1 MRPGSLHRVNRPAEV
16 HPPIVIE
23 IVKGGVL
30 EELASADTSVVHE
43 EVYSPE
49 MLDGRRDQ
57 VTAAFRG
64 GNIAVIRDCLAS
76 TGSNAIGHLFRDRG
90 ILPEPRY
97 LGPQVV
103 HNDPGAAFG
112 EKFDVCPPKPA
123 TCASH
128 NRDLSL
134 QRNSFCHLAILLPAR
149 LNASARN
156 RDTNCRGAMSL
167 WQSQIHAPAID
178 NASAFGKFA
187 DV

>member
-1 MRPGSLHRVNRPAEV
+1 
-16 HPPIVIE
+16 
-23 IVKGGVL
+23 
-30 EELASADTSVVHE
+30 
-43 EVYSPE
+43 

-57 VTAAFRG
+57 VTTTFRG

-149 LNASARN
+149 FECVCATVTPTAGRYVPLAKPDSRPP
-156 RDTNCRGAMSL
+156 
-167 WQSQIHAPAID
+167 QSPLSGTINVKTVAGPRI
-178 NASAFGKFA
+178 
-187 DV
+187 

>member
-1 MRPGSLHRVNRPAEV
+1 
-16 HPPIVIE
+16 
-23 IVKGGVL
+23 
-30 EELASADTSVVHE
+30 
-43 EVYSPE
+43 

-57 VTAAFRG
+57 VTATFRG
-64 GNIAVIRDCLAS
+64 RNIAVIRDCLAS
-76 TGSNAIGHLFRDRG
+76 TRSNAIGHLFRDRG

-167 WQSQIHAPAID
+167 WQYSRPPQSTMRPLRTSDRDSSPDFWSVPATNPTISCLD
-178 NASAFGKFA
+178 DPAMVLRTSWQ
-187 DV
+187 